1 MNDQLQKLSALAE
14 QRIANAMAAQSAS
27 QAPTIEGVAHMI
39 TFAYDLKLL
48 SFERRDVLLCQL
60 RQIVNHRRSQLCKQ
74 KNARILG
81 GVQ

>member
-27 QAPTIEGVAHMI
+27 QAPTIEGTAGEI
-39 TFAYDLKLL
+39 TMAYKLGL
-48 SFERRDVLLCQL
+48 IDYPRRDVLLCQL
-60 RQIVNHRRSQLCKQ
+60 RQIVNHRRSQLCRQ
-74 KNARILG
+74 KNARIIG